1 MPSGVLNGDFPTQF
15 YCVDNT
21 GEARPATANDLAA
34 VGAWGSD
41 APPSIKEEHRA
52 AKRAED
58 RARADGDA
66 DMDAAG
72 AGEDAMD
79 VDGNPNGSPN
89 GRGANTRGANRALD
103 FGPE

>member
-1 MPSGVLNGDFPTQF
+1 MPSGTLNGDFFTRF

-21 GEARPATANDLAA
+21 GVPRPATANDLAA

-52 AKRAED
+52 AKRAE
-58 RARADGDA
+58 ARAAGAGEDAAGDA
-66 DMDAAG
+66 DRDAAG

-79 VDGNPNGSPN
+79 VDGSPNRNPNGNRNLP
-89 GRGANTRGANRALD
+89 GRRID
-103 FGPE
+103 FD